1 MKMIDYIEN
10 FANHLKEAL
19 EIAKNS
25 KLQKSN
31 KRFNSVLIVGLGG
44 SGIGGTIVKDIIA
57 ARCDVPVLSTKNY
70 EIPGFVNKDTLVI
83 VSSYSGNTEETISAL
98 KKCINKNCEIAIVT
112 SGGELKSI
120 AKNQNYNHITIPSGN
135 PPRAMFG
142 YSFTILFCLL
152 KHYKII
158 NFDWEKDFYDSIS
171 LLEKE
176 KNNIKKEASRLAK
189 NIQGKTPV
197 IYVASGFEGVAI
209 RFRQQLNENSKMLA
223 WHHTIPEMNHNEL
236 LGWRVNTKDLAVIFL
251 RNNCDLEKNQIRI
264 DISTKVIFKYSS
276 NINEVWSKGNSVI
289 QNTLYH
295 INFGDWV
302 SWFLSVLNN
311 VDAVEIDV
319 INFLKHELSK
329 R

>member
-1 MKMIDYIEN
+1 M
-10 FANHLKEAL
+10 
-19 EIAKNS
+19 S
-25 KLQKSN
+25 KGPKTSIQ
-31 KRFNSVLIVGLGG
+31 
-44 SGIGGTIVKDIIA
+44 
-57 ARCDVPVLSTKNY
+57 CSTS
-70 EIPGFVNKDTLVI
+70 ESLF
-83 VSSYSGNTEETISAL
+83 IS
-98 KKCINKNCEIAIVT
+98 
-112 SGGELKSI
+112 
-120 AKNQNYNHITIPSGN
+120 
-135 PPRAMFG
+135 
-142 YSFTILFCLL
+142 
-152 KHYKII
+152 
-158 NFDWEKDFYDSIS
+158 FDWEKDFYDSIS